1 MKTGWRI
8 DTTLMDKSIRKY
20 AGIAE
25 PDEIKAQEY
34 RYWQSRPVH
43 ERLDAVSELSQ
54 APYAMKGATADV
66 PDVPGLQ
73 RTLVRFER
81 PQR

>member
-1 MKTGWRI
+1 
-8 DTTLMDKSIRKY
+8 MDKSIRKY

-34 RYWQSRPVH
+34 GYWQSRPVH

-66 PDVPGLQ
+66 PGLQ